1 MRSLWQSLA
10 YRGRGRSCASR
21 VGCFALGLWTSGR
34 FLRSFLPKL
43 AKGCAWGAGGTERA
57 GAGLLGMD
65 GGGGSPSSD
74 PVATARL
81 DLAGL
86 RLCCCVTWGE
96 KVQNVTGI
104 ACAGHVFASR
114 LAQHVFYIILE
125 SVCLKPWLFSF
136 FFFLLK
142 QTWDCWF
149 LNYPAALK
157 RECQHFSLGFS
168 GLNSYLCLH

>member
-136 FFFLLK
+136 FFFSPEANMRLLVP
-142 QTWDCWF
+142 QLSSC
-149 LNYPAALK
+149 PEK
-157 RECQHFSLGFS
+157 RMPTFFLGFFWS
-168 GLNSYLCLH
+168 